1 MPDTKTLAAGTWLLI
16 EQLAEQLV
24 CGERTV
30 DTLRSEGIFKAGEH
44 YYAVG
49 AGKKRPKFVYC
60 LESCRAALL
69 ERTAELEAERKAMVE
84 VAFTYDEEHLEEL
97 IKEVGDGD

>member
-1 MPDTKTLAAGTWLLI
+1 MPDTKTLAAGTWLPI
-16 EQLAEQLV
+16 ERLAEQLV

-49 AGKKRPKFVYC
+49 SGKKRPKFVYC

-69 ERTAELEAERKAMVE
+69 KRTAELEAERKAMVE
-84 VAFTYDEEHLEEL
+84 DAVTYDEEHLEEL
-97 IKEVGDGD
+97 IREVRDGD

>member
-1 MPDTKTLAAGTWLLI
+1 MPNPKTLATGTWLPI

-49 AGKKRPKFVYC
+49 SGKKRPKFVYC

-69 ERTAELEAERKAMVE
+69 KRTAELEAERKATVE
-84 VAFTYDEEHLEEL
+84 DAVTYDEEHLEEL
-97 IKEVGDGD
+97 IREVRDGD